1 MSHIHIRQ
9 FTLLNQSCHT
19 KKSVTSRI
27 QMSHVTHMNESCH
40 KHEWVMSPVKAFDL
54 EPPVISIMT
63 VFYQNFSKVN
73 PTVNLSSKSSGE
85 LTFEN
90 FDLPIP
96 LRSGQA
102 EILEKQLAAKWT
114 IWNEYTTDFWEFYL
128 SIPARSGRKHRVAR
142 LGKTIS
148 RDGQR

>member
-1 MSHIHIRQ
+1 
-9 FTLLNQSCHT
+9 
-19 KKSVTSRI
+19 
-27 QMSHVTHMNESCH
+27 
-40 KHEWVMSPVKAFDL
+40 MSPVKAFDL

-102 EILEKQLAAKWT
+102 EILEKQLAAK
-114 IWNEYTTDFWEFYL
+114 
-128 SIPARSGRKHRVAR
+128 
-142 LGKTIS
+142 
-148 RDGQR
+148 